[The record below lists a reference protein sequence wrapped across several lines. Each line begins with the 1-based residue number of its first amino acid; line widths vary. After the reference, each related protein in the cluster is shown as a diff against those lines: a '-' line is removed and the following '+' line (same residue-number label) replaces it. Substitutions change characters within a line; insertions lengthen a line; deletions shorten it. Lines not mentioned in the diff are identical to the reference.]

1 MSTTK
6 PAAPERTPPEPE
18 YRFNIGDDA
27 DSLERMREL
36 YARFGDIYRI
46 YSPARR
52 RYAYVINHPDDVKR
66 VLVTNHSNYCKG
78 FGLDRVK
85 MLVGNGLVTSE
96 GDFWRSQRLMMQPMF
111 HRKAI
116 AQFGAMIDTVNE
128 RLLSHWDQLAERAA
142 PVNVTDEM
150 SALTLEVIL
159 RSIFSDDLDRLSAEL
174 GGNPF
179 DIVAR
184 EPVRDL
190 TFAYRF
196 RQLRK
201 LVSELAERRR
211 RTPGEQYDFISML
224 VKARDR
230 SSGAPMGEREL
241 VDEVMTLIIAGHE
254 TAAATLNA
262 AWYLLSQHPQ
272 VEQRLHAEVD
282 AVSAAGALSLNAAD
296 ELPYTR
302 AVLTETLR
310 LYPPVWL
317 YSRRTLGPDVLAGYE
332 IPAGVDVLL
341 SSYLL
346 HRHPQFWSQPEAFL
360 PERPEAELEAKRP
373 RYAYVPFSAGPRHCI
388 GETMAMYEMTLHL
401 CKFARRF
408 RLRYPQGQ
416 PMELE
421 ALINLRSRHPLMMQL
436 ERRN

>member
-1 MSTTK
+1 MSTTES
-6 PAAPERTPPEPE
+6 AAPARTPPEPE

-36 YARFGDIYRI
+36 YTRFGDIYRI
-46 YSPARR
+46 YSPGRR

-85 MLVGNGLVTSE
+85 MLVGNGLVTSD

-111 HRKAI
+111 HRRAI
-116 AQFGAMIDTVNE
+116 AQFGTMIDTVND
-128 RLLSHWDQLAERAA
+128 RLLARWDPLAERGDT
-142 PVNVTDEM
+142 VNVTDEM

-211 RTPGEQYDFISML
+211 RDPTEQFDFIGML

-230 SSGAPMGEREL
+230 ASGAPMGEREL

-262 AWYLLSQHPQ
+262 AWYLLSQHPE
-272 VEQRLHAEVD
+272 VERRLHAEVD
-282 AVSAAGALSLNAAD
+282 AASAAGTLSLNAAE

-302 AVLTETLR
+302 AVLTETHAALSAGLALFAPHARAGCALR
-310 LYPPVWL
+310 LRD
-317 YSRRTLGPDVLAGYE
+317 SRRRRCAAELVPAASTSAVLE
-332 IPAGVDVLL
+332 PAGSVHTRAARGGARGQASALCLRAVLGRTAP
-341 SSYLL
+341 L
-346 HRHPQFWSQPEAFL
+346 HRRDHGD
-360 PERPEAELEAKRP
+360 
-373 RYAYVPFSAGPRHCI
+373 V
-388 GETMAMYEMTLHL
+388 
-401 CKFARRF
+401 
-408 RLRYPQGQ
+408 
-416 PMELE
+416 
-421 ALINLRSRHPLMMQL
+421 
-436 ERRN
+436 

>member
-1 MSTTK
+1 MSTTE
-6 PAAPERTPPEPE
+6 PATPARLPPEPD
-18 YRFNIGDDA
+18 YRFNIGDA
-27 DSLERMREL
+27 PDSLERMREL
-36 YARFGDIYRI
+36 YARFGDIYRV
-46 YSPARR
+46 YSPARH

-85 MLVGNGLVTSE
+85 MLVGNGLVTSD

-111 HRKAI
+111 HRRVI
-116 AQFGAMIDTVNE
+116 AQFGAMIDAANQ
-128 RLLSHWDQLAERAA
+128 RLIARWDKLAGGEQ
-142 PVNVTDEM
+142 PVNVTDDM
-150 SALTLEVIL
+150 SELTLEVIL
-159 RSIFSDDLDRLSAEL
+159 RSIFGRDLDRLSEQL

-179 DIVAR
+179 EIIAR
-184 EPVRDL
+184 ESTRDL

-201 LVSELAERRR
+201 LVSDLAAQRRSTR
-211 RTPGEQYDFISML
+211 EEHFDFLGML
-224 VKARDR
+224 VSARDR

-262 AWYLLSQHPQ
+262 AWYLLSQHPD
-272 VEQRLHAEVD
+272 VERRLHEEID
-282 AVSAAGALSLNAAD
+282 AAAADETLSLNAA
-296 ELPYTR
+296 EALPYTR
-302 AVLTETLR
+302 SVLTETLR

-346 HRHPQFWSQPEAFL
+346 HRHPQFWSDPEAFL
-360 PERPEAELEAKRP
+360 PDRPEALIEAKRP
-373 RYAYVPFSAGPRHCI
+373 RFAYVPFSAGPRHCI
-388 GETMAMYEMTLHL
+388 GETMGMYEMTMHL
-401 CKFARRF
+401 YKFAHRY
-408 RLRYPQGQ
+408 RLLYPAGAS
-416 PMELE
+416 MELE
-421 ALINLRSRHPLMMQL
+421 ALINLRTRYPLMMRL
-436 ERRN
+436 ERR